1 MAVYGVNTGTF
12 GLSAGKWYFEGKY
25 ISGAYAQIG
34 ITDHVMTHLTAD
46 ELGGT
51 ANSWALQ
58 QYSGEG
64 VRNNNSNSSFGAN
77 AISANEIVNVAL
89 DLTNSRLYFGINGT
103 WMQASSASGGD
114 PTDGTGAIS
123 ITAVASTEN
132 GFYFPACGDYDGAG
146 AGSVW
151 EMNFGG
157 CSAFTISSA
166 VADGNGY
173 GAFEYAPP
181 SGYLAI
187 CTKNLGSDGG

>member
-34 ITDHVMTHLTAD
+34 ITGHVMTRLAGD
-46 ELGGT
+46 ELRGS
-51 ANSWALQ
+51 ANSWSLQ

-64 VRNNNSNSSFGAN
+64 LRNNNSNSTFGAN
-77 AISANEIVNVAL
+77 AISANEIVSVAL
-89 DLTNSRLYFGINGT
+89 DLTNSRLYFGIDGA
-103 WMQASSASGGD
+103 WMKADAASGGD
-114 PTDGTGAIS
+114 PTDGTGAID
-123 ITAVASTEN
+123 ITAVASTLN
-132 GFYFPACGDYDGAG
+132 GVYFPACGDYDGAG

-157 CSAFTISSA
+157 CPAFALSSA
-166 VADGNGY
+166 VSDANGY
-173 GAFEYAPP
+173 GNFEFAVP

>member
-1 MAVYGVNTGTF
+1 MAVYGVNTGTIA
-12 GLSAGKWYFEGKY
+12 LTAGKWYWEGKY

-34 ITDHVMTHLTAD
+34 ITDHVMTHVTSD

-51 ANSWALQ
+51 ANSWSLQ

-64 VRNNNSNSSFGAN
+64 LRNNNSNSSFGAN

-157 CSAFTISSA
+157 SPAFTVSSGN
-166 VADGNGY
+166 ADGNGY
-173 GAFEYAPP
+173 GNFEYAVP